1 MNIYD
6 ELMLRWATAEDDK
19 AFLADVRRFVVGFSR
34 SPAAM
39 KALMAEL
46 EAAEPEVYQ
55 EIVKGTSLRGRL
67 RGQAWDLGKFLAD
80 KERSGCTQEQWCL
93 DHGIEIKR
101 LQRALKRYREDS
113 AFRAETDHRA
123 EIWKRTLSERVSLN
137 D

>member
-6 ELMLRWATAEDDK
+6 ELMFRWATAEDGD
-19 AFLADVRRFVVGFSR
+19 AFLADVRRFVVGFSK
-34 SPAAM
+34 SPLAM
-39 KALMAEL
+39 KALMTEL
-46 EAAEPEVYQ
+46 EAADPDVYR
-55 EIVKGTSLRGRL
+55 EIVSGTTLPARL

-80 KERSGCTQEQWCL
+80 KELSGCTQEDWCL

-123 EIWKRTLSERVSLN
+123 EIWKRTLSGKVSLN